1 MTHIGIQVDE
11 DFKQHLQEIATRER
25 RSLSQMVRLIL
36 EAYVEEQWAIEKGL
50 TQINAEAL
58 R

>member
-1 MTHIGIQVDE
+1 MTHIGIQTTDE
-11 DFKQHLQEIATRER
+11 FKEQLQAIAIRER

-36 EAYVEEQWAIEKGL
+36 EQYVDEQQAIKNGY
-50 TQINAEAL
+50 TQVNVEAL

>member
-1 MTHIGIQVDE
+1 MTHIGIQTTDE
-11 DFKQHLQEIATRER
+11 FKEQLQEIATRER

-36 EAYVEEQWAIEKGL
+36 EQYVDEQQAIKNGY
-50 TQINAEAL
+50 TQVNVEAL

>member
-11 DFKQHLQEIATRER
+11 AFKQHLQDIATRER

-36 EAYVEEQWAIEKGL
+36 EEYVWEQQAIRDAK
-50 TQINAEAL
+50 TQIDAEAL

>member
-1 MTHIGIQVDE
+1 MTHIGIQTTDE
-11 DFKQHLQEIATRER
+11 FKEQLQTIATRER

-36 EAYVEEQWAIEKGL
+36 EEYVWEQQAIRDSK
-50 TQINAEAL
+50 TQIDVEAF

>member
-1 MTHIGIQVDE
+1 MTHIGIQTTDE
-11 DFKQHLQEIATRER
+11 FKEQLQEIATRER

-50 TQINAEAL
+50 TQINTEAL